1 MVAALAAL
9 GYLPA
14 TGLWPLLMITL
25 LQALALAPLAPLC
38 DALVLAVATPH
49 GAANRPGFD
58 YGSVRGTGSDAF
70 ILGAPL
76 ST

>member
-14 TGLWPLLMITL
+14 TGLWPLLMTTL

-38 DALVLAVATPH
+38 DALVLAGATAWGCQP
-49 GAANRPGFD
+49 AR
-58 YGSVRGTGSDAF
+58 
-70 ILGAPL
+70 L
-76 ST
+76 

>member
-1 MVAALAAL
+1 MVAALAAF
-9 GYLPA
+9 GYLQA

-25 LQALALAPLAPLC
+25 LQALAPLAPVC

-58 YGSVRGTGSDAF
+58 YGSVRGTGSDAL